1 MKFNELFNKFAGEQ
15 TVETSEVT
23 SWNEVEKNFTIEIVK
38 EKFAKLIMQN
48 KVLFCIDGREDKSS
62 TANVKLICWQ
72 YVKDGKT
79 LNMGK
84 IVNA

>member
-23 SWNEVEKNFTIEIVK
+23 SWNDVKKNFTIEIVK
-38 EKFAKLIMQN
+38 EKFVKLIMQD

-62 TANVKLICWQ
+62 KANVKLICWT
-72 YVKDGKT
+72 YKKDKKT
-79 LNMGK
+79 YNMGK